1 MARSAKQLTDTAL
14 KKVKAEDKDL
24 ILSDG
29 NGLQVKVRKSGSKL
43 WNFNYYHPITKKRI
57 NMGLGKYPDI
67 SIVNARKLAQE
78 ARELVALGTD
88 PKEHRDETL
97 AFKRAQEELTL
108 NKVALEWFEVKK
120 QSLTKDYGEDIWRS
134 LNKHILSVIGKY
146 PIGKINAP
154 QVIKILKPIEAKG
167 TLETVKRLCL
177 HLRKIMIHAVNSG
190 YINANPLAGISEVFK
205 KPQKQNMPS
214 LKPEELPELMQTLA
228 IASIKRVTRF
238 LIEWQLHTLTRPG
251 EAAGTRWDE
260 IDFGNKLWTIP
271 PERMKKRREH
281 VIPLSKQALEL
292 LEAIKPISGHREFVF
307 PSDRNPR
314 NHINNATANMALKRM
329 GFEGRLVSHGL
340 RSLGSTTLN
349 EHEFNPDVIEAAL
362 AHVDKNQ
369 VRSAYNRAEYIEK
382 RRELMNWWSD
392 HIDQASQGSLSISGT
407 KHLSKVG

>member
-1 MARSAKQLTDTAL
+1 MVLRS
-14 KKVKAEDKDL
+14 
-24 ILSDG
+24 
-29 NGLQVKVRKSGSKL
+29 LQVKVRKSGSKL

-108 NKVALEWFEVKK
+108 NKIALEWFEVKK

-134 LNKHILSVIGKY
+134 LNKHVLSVIGKY

-177 HLRKIMIHAVNSG
+177 YLRKIMIHAVNSG

-314 NHINNATANMALKRM
+314 NHINNETANMALKRM

-392 HIDQASQGSLSISGT
+392 HIGRASQGTLSVTGH
-407 KHLSKVG
+407 KHLLKIG

>member
-177 HLRKIMIHAVNSG
+177 YLRKIMIHAVNSG

-214 LKPEELPELMQTLA
+214 LKPEELPELVQTLA

-314 NHINNATANMALKRM
+314 NHINNETANMALKRM

-392 HIDQASQGSLSISGT
+392 HISKASQGTLSVTGH
-407 KHLSKVG
+407 KHLLKVG